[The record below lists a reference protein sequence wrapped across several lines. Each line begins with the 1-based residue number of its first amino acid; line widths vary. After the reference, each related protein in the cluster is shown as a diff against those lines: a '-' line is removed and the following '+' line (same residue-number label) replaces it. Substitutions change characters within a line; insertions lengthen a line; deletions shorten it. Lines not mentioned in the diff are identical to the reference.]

1 MYPTKEQ
8 RQSMSK
14 RCLELLP
21 QWSRLFKRDGLLYRH
36 LKLPDGGEEVDQL
49 VLPEVFQTEVFQ
61 LLHSAHGHQ
70 GRQRTYELI
79 RSRCYWPGMEA
90 DVRKQCQECSQ
101 CAIAKS
107 NQPPARAPMGHL
119 LALRP
124 NQILAVDFTILEQ
137 ASDGREHV
145 LVITDVF
152 SKYTQ
157 AVPTR
162 DQKATTVANIL
173 VYEWFYRFGV
183 PAQIHSDQGR
193 SFEGAVV
200 SELCQLYGVQKT
212 RTVPYHPQGNG
223 QCERFNRTLHDLL
236 RTLSLEQKRSWTCHV
251 AQLCFAYNT
260 TPHQTTGESPYFLMF
275 GQAPRLPVDFLLS
288 AVDEPASGQVKD
300 WVVEHRERLQTT
312 YTRARARL
320 DRAAELRQ
328 KRYDQVGRDVALQEG
343 QEVYLRDYG
352 VRGRHKIQNHWS
364 SIVHKVVRAP
374 RGDGGVYTIAQV
386 DNPSMVKQVHRSYL
400 KPVPHVACSGHMV
413 DPGLGLSDDN
423 LDEFL
428 ASPMGVEDWD
438 VALLDVTPVA
448 LSSAGVDL
456 PLEPERFVESPVE
469 MGIEGPVLIVNPPIQ
484 TREEGRR
491 QTTRATAG
499 KHSNPYHLPRAT
511 AIVQNVHL
519 DSEPVNALFQP
530 GQTQGCPFRPWL

>member
-173 VYEWFYRFGV
+173 VYEWFYRFE
-183 PAQIHSDQGR
+183 IGR
-193 SFEGAVV
+193 A
-200 SELCQLYGVQKT
+200 
-212 RTVPYHPQGNG
+212 
-223 QCERFNRTLHDLL
+223 
-236 RTLSLEQKRSWTCHV
+236 HV
-251 AQLCFAYNT
+251 
-260 TPHQTTGESPYFLMF
+260 
-275 GQAPRLPVDFLLS
+275 
-288 AVDEPASGQVKD
+288 
-300 WVVEHRERLQTT
+300 
-312 YTRARARL
+312 
-320 DRAAELRQ
+320 
-328 KRYDQVGRDVALQEG
+328 
-343 QEVYLRDYG
+343 
-352 VRGRHKIQNHWS
+352 
-364 SIVHKVVRAP
+364 
-374 RGDGGVYTIAQV
+374 
-386 DNPSMVKQVHRSYL
+386 
-400 KPVPHVACSGHMV
+400 
-413 DPGLGLSDDN
+413 
-423 LDEFL
+423 
-428 ASPMGVEDWD
+428 
-438 VALLDVTPVA
+438 
-448 LSSAGVDL
+448 
-456 PLEPERFVESPVE
+456 
-469 MGIEGPVLIVNPPIQ
+469 
-484 TREEGRR
+484 
-491 QTTRATAG
+491 
-499 KHSNPYHLPRAT
+499 
-511 AIVQNVHL
+511 
-519 DSEPVNALFQP
+519 
-530 GQTQGCPFRPWL
+530 